1 MKNLIKIK
9 TRLLHATFIMAL
21 LMVVF
26 SCTNNRPADSKEL
39 ATESNKEMFE
49 TSQQVNDA
57 QFLVDAAEFN
67 LENITLGRLAQQKGS
82 TVKVKELGKMMQDK
96 HQKSLDDLTVL
107 AKTKMVIIPTLITD
121 KSNDTYISLNDKS
134 GQDFD
139 KSYSDLMVSR
149 HKDAISVFEDATTD
163 VSDADIRN
171 WAVASL
177 PGLRNHLDQSIALQK
192 LCDEKYAVIGK

>member
-1 MKNLIKIK
+1 MKNFIKIK

-21 LMVVF
+21 LLVAF
-26 SCTNNRPADSKEL
+26 SCTNNRPADSKDL
-39 ATESNKEMFE
+39 ANESNKEKFE

-82 TVKVKELGKMMQDK
+82 TVEVKELGKMMQDK
-96 HQKSLDDLTVL
+96 HQKSLDDLTAL

-121 KSNDTYISLNDKS
+121 KSNDRYISLNDKW
-134 GQDFD
+134 GKDFD
-139 KSYSDLMVSR
+139 KSYSELMVSR
-149 HKDAISVFEDATTD
+149 HKDLIGIYEDATTG
-163 VSDADIRN
+163 VVDADIRN

-177 PGLRNHLDQSIALQK
+177 PGLRSYLDHSIACK
-192 LCDEKYAVIGK
+192 KICDEMYAVAGN